1 MTKPELTA
9 YKTKKQHDW
18 NMTVESGFSSL
29 AMTIMYLFCFNELYL
44 NGTVEDHWAK
54 CTVLS
59 THAISLV
66 REGAP
71 LPVLLPSHFRP
82 THRPD
87 APLPHRRTAPPP
99 YRPTAP
105 PAPGRVAVRDRDLPV
120 DG

>member
-66 REGAP
+66 REGPP

-87 APLPHRRTAPPP
+87 APTPPHRPATLSSD
-99 YRPTAP
+99 RPSSTWP
-105 PAPGRVAVRDRDLPV
+105 RRCTRP
-120 DG
+120 